1 MDCPDTADLVERLK
15 ALPPKLKAHYLQ
27 VMSRDGDE
35 HKVAVPEARKK
46 WSHVHD
52 SLNALNW
59 VEVRAFDKK
68 NAMTATFVL
77 EGSNVEDEQ
86 DILADMTDDSAAT
99 SAALYIH
106 TERMMKLFLRAQD
119 VALQRQNQANK
130 SLVDG
135 ATRLLEVS
143 TMRTEALERIAQ
155 NLINENLSQ
164 ARKLADALGNSD
176 GGLMS
181 AGMLE
186 AIGPE
191 IVKRLMGGGLA
202 GPTVVDGPPAGAQQA
217 GAGNGVASE

>member
-1 MDCPDTADLVERLK
+1 
-15 ALPPKLKAHYLQ
+15 LPPKLKAHYLQ
-27 VMSRDGDE
+27 VTSRDGDE
-35 HKVAVPEARKK
+35 HKVAVPERRKK
-46 WSHVHD
+46 WTHVHD

-59 VEVRAFDKK
+59 IEVRSYDKK
-68 NAMTATFVL
+68 NALTATFVL
-77 EGSNVEDEQ
+77 EGCNVEDDE

-99 SAALYIH
+99 SAALYVH

-164 ARKLADALGNSD
+164 ARKLADAMVNSD
-176 GGLMS
+176 EGGLMS
-181 AGMLE
+181 AGMIE
-186 AIGPE
+186 AIGPQ
-191 IVKRLMGGGLA
+191 IVARLMGGPVQA
-202 GPTVVDGPPAGAQQA
+202 QVVAAPPANAQPA
-217 GAGNGVASE
+217 VPGNGVPSE